1 MSIET
6 AEGSQ
11 HASARRRAGGRV
23 SIAAIEWLE
32 GRARSR
38 ARLRRAVELARLAK
52 DSTNLQVKQAAES
65 LRIAQGQ
72 YNAGLAQFNVVNEQQ
87 RELVRAQG
95 AQTQA
100 TYDYMEARARFD
112 QVIGREVLREG
123 PFEEAL
129 EPSSKR

>member
-1 MSIET
+1 MVEHQTHIAESQLVDIE
-6 AEGSQ
+6 
-11 HASARRRAGGRV
+11 AG
-23 SIAAIEWLE
+23 IDLKKQTIERE
-32 GRARSR
+32 VREAY
-38 ARLRRAVELARLAK
+38 RAVELARLAK